1 MLIQIDFSKLNRVL
15 ADYLREQKKKKAI
28 NSDGF
33 IALLNAFQ
41 GIEFPNE
48 LTVITDKAEVN
59 HEEIK
64 AKIYAQDK
72 GLWVAMARLDVWFSI
87 KRKIGH
93 EIGNEGTIKNKAAT
107 ILANC
112 V

>member
-1 MLIQIDFSKLNRVL
+1 MLIQIDFTKLNRAL
-15 ADYLREQKKKKAI
+15 ADYLREQKNKKAI

-41 GIEFPNE
+41 GIQFPNE
-48 LTVITDKAEVN
+48 LTAITDKAEVN
-59 HEEIK
+59 YGEIK
-64 AKIYAQDK
+64 AKIYAHNKD
-72 GLWVAMARLDVWFSI
+72 LWVAMARLDAWFSI

-93 EIGNEGTIKNKAAT
+93 EIANEEAIKNKAAT

-112 V
+112 I